1 MEKMN
6 KYAEEF
12 KFKLEHFMTGCD
24 SLEEVHLWDKE
35 ALGEMDVYYEGEL
48 ASIAI
53 GLISSDGRC
62 SGGEAEFMADMFGF
76 ENTPDELEEIYENC
90 KENLD
95 VMFEDGNEN
104 GFTLMKNINEKLA
117 ESYKELVALV
127 CEIVME
133 ADGTVVKAETAL
145 AEKIM
150 ASVK

>member
-1 MEKMN
+1 MEKMK

-48 ASIAI
+48 VSIAM

>member
-1 MEKMN
+1 MEKMK

-24 SLEEVHLWDKE
+24 SLEEAHLWDKE

-53 GLISSDGRC
+53 GLISSDRRC

-76 ENTPDELEEIYENC
+76 ESTPDELEEIYENC

>member
-1 MEKMN
+1 MEKMKN
-6 KYAEEF
+6 YAEEF
-12 KFKLEHFMTGCD
+12 KFKFEHFMTGCD
-24 SLEEVHLWDKE
+24 SLEEAHLWDKE

-48 ASIAI
+48 VSIAI
-53 GLISSDGRC
+53 GLITSDGRC
-62 SGGEAEFMADMFGF
+62 SAGEAEFMAEMFGF

-90 KENLD
+90 RENLD
-95 VMFEDGNEN
+95 VMFEKGSEN

-117 ESYKELVALV
+117 EAYKELVALV

-133 ADGTVVKAETAL
+133 ADGTAVKAEKAL

>member
-1 MEKMN
+1 
-6 KYAEEF
+6 
-12 KFKLEHFMTGCD
+12 
-24 SLEEVHLWDKE
+24 
-35 ALGEMDVYYEGEL
+35 
-48 ASIAI
+48 
-53 GLISSDGRC
+53 
-62 SGGEAEFMADMFGF
+62 
-76 ENTPDELEEIYENC
+76 
-90 KENLD
+90 
-95 VMFEDGNEN
+95 MFEDGNEN

>member
-1 MEKMN
+1 MEKMK

-24 SLEEVHLWDKE
+24 SLEEAHLWDKE
-35 ALGEMDVYYEGEL
+35 ALGEMDVYYEGEQ

-53 GLISSDGRC
+53 GLISSEGRC